1 MGCCLFTPKGV
12 TNSSLLNRSSNIF
25 YERYCNKNDSEK
37 WKAIYPLCN
46 AITESRKAER
56 ECLSLKQKWV
66 RYNSQASDRLLFN
79 DLLSYWLIQ
88 KSGSSLPWGG
98 ARLVNTQI
106 IKKNT
111 QIIAERR
118 MESEPEPETDAFLT
132 WYPLIHNSIPQSVL
146 SILSTLPLTIMIIS
160 ISLLQVATIPW

>member
-12 TNSSLLNRSSNIF
+12 TNSPLLNRSSNIF

-56 ECLSLKQKWV
+56 ECLSLKQRWV

-79 DLLSYWLIQ
+79 DLLSYWSIQ
-88 KSGSSLPWGG
+88 KSGSSLPGGG
-98 ARLVNTQI
+98 ASLVNTQI
-106 IKKNT
+106 IKKILRLL
-111 QIIAERR
+111 QSGEWSQSRSQR
-118 MESEPEPETDAFLT
+118 LMRFLHDT
-132 WYPLIHNSIPQSVL
+132 RSFTTVSHSLFYQYYPLFHSQ
-146 SILSTLPLTIMIIS
+146 
-160 ISLLQVATIPW
+160 